1 MKRNIGENM
10 MKKFLIAGV
19 LATTFAATAQAES
32 IKVTVPVIDSQANYV
47 SKNIRTPNQECS
59 VVDVP
64 IYGRTGGG
72 ASAGDVLGG
81 MIIGGLIGKGATGK
95 DNGAAAGAVIGGMIA
110 ADKNQGQQSI
120 VGYRQE
126 QRCKTTYTYEQVDE
140 VRGYTVTYELDGRKY
155 QTQSTKYIAPGRTLT
170 LRMNVT
176 SVFANP

>member
-1 MKRNIGENM
+1 MKLKNLLKLGIVLSTIG
-10 MKKFLIAGV
+10 
-19 LATTFAATAQAES
+19 TAATASAGEY
-32 IKVTVPVIDSQANYV
+32 VTAQIISSEPVYTQFTE
-47 SKNIRTPNQECS
+47 RTPRNVCNMQQ
-59 VVDVP
+59 VP
-64 IYGRTGGG
+64 IYGRVGG
-72 ASAGDVLGG
+72 ANASDVLGG

-155 QTQSTKYIAPGRTLT
+155 QTQSNKYIAPGRTLT